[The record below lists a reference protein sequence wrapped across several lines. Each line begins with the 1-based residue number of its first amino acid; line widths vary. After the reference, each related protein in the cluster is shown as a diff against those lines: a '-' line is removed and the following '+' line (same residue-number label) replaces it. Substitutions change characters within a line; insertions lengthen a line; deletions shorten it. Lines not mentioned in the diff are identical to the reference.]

1 MHAVNYTT
9 ATKNLAS
16 MMDSVCRDCN
26 PVIITKNNDCAVVM
40 ISLADYEA
48 MNETDY
54 LLRNP
59 ANAEHLRKSID
70 SFRRG
75 NMKSVVLSYVKDME
89 ENIREVSEV
98 AWRKSYRLGIMF
110 FISAILGTLSIF
122 YLYARYSFWPTFID
136 NIMKTVNFFKNKR

>member
-1 MHAVNYTT
+1 
-9 ATKNLAS
+9 
-16 MMDSVCRDCN
+16 
-26 PVIITKNNDCAVVM
+26 M

-75 NMKSVVLSYVKDME
+75 NMKSVSLDDLE
-89 ENIREVSEV
+89 ETCN
-98 AWRKSYRLGIMF
+98 
-110 FISAILGTLSIF
+110 
-122 YLYARYSFWPTFID
+122 ARTSVD
-136 NIMKTVNFFKNKR
+136 A

>member
-1 MHAVNYTT
+1 MHAVNYT
-9 ATKNLAS
+9 AARKNLAS
-16 MMDSVCRDCN
+16 MMDSVCRDCT

-75 NMKSVVLSYVKDME
+75 NMKSVSLDDLE
-89 ENIREVSEV
+89 ETCN
-98 AWRKSYRLGIMF
+98 
-110 FISAILGTLSIF
+110 
-122 YLYARYSFWPTFID
+122 ARTSVD
-136 NIMKTVNFFKNKR
+136 A